1 MASNLILGGSNLLFP
16 RLSLRDVVD
25 DIGNRHGHGLG
36 DLGLTPAQRDA
47 RAAAQIMRVRNNLT
61 DTFNAKLTEWGPAV
75 DAIGAGVKAMS
86 GGTPQEEAYAM
97 ADLAL
102 TGISMLGPVGAA
114 IGTILRVVF
123 QGLKWLIS
131 AYPARALSPGPDSSK
146 YIARAYVA
154 RYFPGTLTT
163 TDAAAA
169 KLYRDEGRFWIG
181 TMGVRAHGYLSWDFA
196 KNNENYYWEDHVT
209 DRMPVGGFGAD
220 RNYWINIVSGTEAE
234 RLAKIELACRPRR
247 MLPPDSPPLG
257 ALSWYEFYHDP
268 ANAAA
273 MEIADGEAEAAIKLG
288 SEIHA
293 KLVRDGDPKYIAQY
307 SDANY
312 GYWGFTFKWAGV
324 PNATLI
330 NLLTWLFAK
339 APEEIAAGGVV
350 APSELVVLMAAAGD
364 TRPAMYWEDGLTW
377 VIKKYLDYATP
388 YRTYFAKALVVEY
401 TRRREAGLI
410 SLPRAGGGL
419 DPSSQKSKKAPPGAS
434 KPWSTG
440 EKVAAAGGAAAAV
453 ALVMKLLKMW

>member
-1 MASNLILGGSNLLFP
+1 MSSFPYQRFQSPALGS
-16 RLSLRDVVD
+16 
-25 DIGNRHGHGLG
+25 
-36 DLGLTPAQRDA
+36 LGLTQAQRDE
-47 RAAAQIMRVRNNLT
+47 RAAAQITRVRNNLT

-75 DAIGAGVKAMS
+75 DAIGAGMKAMS
-86 GGTPQEEAYAM
+86 SGTPQEEAYAM

-102 TGISMLGPVGAA
+102 SGISMLGPVGAA
-114 IGTILRVVF
+114 IGTILRMVF
-123 QGLKWLIS
+123 QGLKWLIA

-146 YIARAYVA
+146 YIARAYVS
-154 RYFPGTLTT
+154 RYFPEQTFTT

-181 TMGVRAHGYLSWDFA
+181 TMGVRTHGYLSWDFA
-196 KNNENYYWEDHVT
+196 KNNENYYWEDYVT
-209 DRMPVGGFGAD
+209 DRKPVGDFGVD

-247 MLPPDSPPLG
+247 MLPPDSPPMG
-257 ALSWYEFYHDP
+257 ALSWHEFYHDP
-268 ANAAA
+268 TNAAA

-293 KLVRDGDPKYIAQY
+293 KLVRDGDPMYIAQY

-339 APEEIAAGGVV
+339 APEELAAGSVV
-350 APSELVVLMAAAGD
+350 APSELVVYMAAAGD

-401 TRRREAGLI
+401 TRRRDAGLI
-410 SLPRAGGGL
+410 SLSTSAALPTLIARSSTVRKSGKPAGHSTGL
-419 DPSSQKSKKAPPGAS
+419 
-434 KPWSTG
+434 STG
-440 EKVAAAGGAAAAV
+440 ETVAIGAGVVGGAALLAW
-453 ALVMKLLKMW
+453 ALGLL